1 MNLRQ
6 QLLARSARPKV
17 AQLHSLATQHRNSDD
32 KSATSTATPAQLS
45 TPVTG
50 EATATRSATPP
61 QLTSCAGGDSVPP
74 KVAPGGG
81 SCAPVAPPAD
91 QFDTR
96 VTCTACRFLSP
107 GNYCRSHMRAGL
119 TSRVLA
125 PVFTELRQH
134 CSGFEP
140 SDAKQAEVD
149 LDAKI
154 EQFFDWNCHE

>member
-17 AQLHSLATQHRNSDD
+17 AQLHSLATQHRNFADN
-32 KSATSTATPAQLS
+32 SATSTATLAQLL

-50 EATATRSATPP
+50 ETTATSSATPP
-61 QLTSCAGGDSVPP
+61 QLTSCAGGDSAPP

-81 SCAPVAPPAD
+81 SCALVALPIDP
-91 QFDTR
+91 FDRR
-96 VTCTACRFLSP
+96 VTCTACRFLWP
-107 GNYCRSHMRAGL
+107 GNYCRNHIRAGL

-134 CSGFEP
+134 CPGHAP
-140 SDAKQAEVD
+140 LAQAQ
-149 LDAKI
+149 AP
-154 EQFFDWNCHE
+154 